1 MHFKNCSGKNLE
13 KEKKQLRYLSGSQPS
28 GELHIGNYFGAIKQH
43 VENQHGD
50 DSLYFIADYHALT
63 TINDAEAVRSYTFE
77 AALTYLA
84 CGLDP
89 DNSILFKQSDIPE
102 LNTMTWLLLC
112 ITPMYLLEKSVSYK
126 DKIAKGI
133 SPNAGLFTYPALMA
147 SDILAYDS
155 NVVPVGKDQVQH
167 VEITRDM
174 ADKFNK
180 TFEEDVFILPEYK
193 LSTAPYVP
201 GIDGAKMSKSYN
213 NYIGI
218 FEEGSE
224 LKKKVMS
231 IVTSSEPLEAPK
243 DPDKCTVFA
252 LYKLVADE
260 EKINEMADNYRK
272 GGYGFGHAK
281 KELLNA
287 INIKFEPFRARRKE
301 LLENPGYIHDVLSD
315 GGKKAR
321 AIAKQTLQRALN
333 AVGLEG

>member
-1 MHFKNCSGKNLE
+1 ME
-13 KEKKQLRYLSGSQPS
+13 KEKKQLRYLSGIQPS
-28 GELHIGNYFGAIKQH
+28 GEGELHLGNYFGAIKQH

-50 DSLYFIADYHALT
+50 DSLYFLANYHALT
-63 TINDAEAVRSYTFE
+63 TVNDPEAIRKNTFE
-77 AALTYLA
+77 AALTYIA

-89 DNSILFKQSDIPE
+89 NNSILFKQSDIPE

-112 ITPMYLLEKSVSYK
+112 VTPMYLLEKSVSYK
-126 DKIAKGI
+126 DKIAKGLT
-133 SPNAGLFTYPALMA
+133 PNAGLFTYPALMA

-155 NVVPVGKDQVQH
+155 NIVPVGKDQVQH

-174 ADKFNK
+174 AEKFNK
-180 TFEEDVFILPEYK
+180 TFEEDVFVLPDYK

-218 FEEGSE
+218 FEEGKE

-243 DPDKCTVFA
+243 DPDKCNIFA
-252 LYKLVADE
+252 LYKLVADQ
-260 EKINEMADNYRK
+260 EKVNEMAENYRK

-281 KELLNA
+281 KELLNE
-287 INIKFEPFRARRKE
+287 INIKFEPFRDKRQE
-301 LLENPGYIHDVLSD
+301 LLGNPDYIRDVLNE
-315 GGKKAR
+315 GGKKAKV
-321 AIAKQTLQRALN
+321 IAQKTLERALK
-333 AVGLEG
+333 ATGLEGSKLL